1 MLILG
6 LIIIS
11 LSCASE
17 KQEPLYELADAEEL
31 GISLQSRIDKDDI
44 RLINELFD
52 LRSFAS
58 QFIMKST
65 KKRIHKFN
73 TGVLLGLSRSF
84 NFGELLIQQKSEAGD
99 FGFIRAYQDEK
110 NQFHLLFRVYGEG
123 LNYHDYLVK
132 TINDELKIVDAYI
145 YMSGENLSDSY
156 KRYYKKLLND
166 SNLLTSDVGNASILK
181 DMEKLQKVE
190 RLYSERKYKKALKVY
205 ETISYNSKNTK
216 NFKLFKIQITFH
228 ISDELYYEAIKD
240 YEVNFKNDPSLY
252 LVALDGLIYRKEFD
266 KCLNYIDKLDNLLE
280 KDPFLNFIRG
290 NVYRLKKDN
299 DNALGKYAIVNLEYP
314 EFIGAYE
321 NRLDIYLETNQN
333 SKAIEILDVFLK
345 DFKMDKEELNFNLT
359 QEVPNFVKSKAY
371 KNWYFSNKNV

>member
-1 MLILG
+1 MKKMLILG

-156 KRYYKKLLND
+156 
-166 SNLLTSDVGNASILK
+166 
-181 DMEKLQKVE
+181 
-190 RLYSERKYKKALKVY
+190 
-205 ETISYNSKNTK
+205 
-216 NFKLFKIQITFH
+216 
-228 ISDELYYEAIKD
+228 
-240 YEVNFKNDPSLY
+240 
-252 LVALDGLIYRKEFD
+252 
-266 KCLNYIDKLDNLLE
+266 
-280 KDPFLNFIRG
+280 
-290 NVYRLKKDN
+290 
-299 DNALGKYAIVNLEYP
+299 
-314 EFIGAYE
+314 
-321 NRLDIYLETNQN
+321 
-333 SKAIEILDVFLK
+333 
-345 DFKMDKEELNFNLT
+345 
-359 QEVPNFVKSKAY
+359 
-371 KNWYFSNKNV
+371 

>member
-1 MLILG
+1 MKKMLILG

-65 KKRIHKFN
+65 KKRIHEFN

-205 ETISYNSKNTK
+205 ETISYNSKKTK

-321 NRLDIYLETNQN
+321 NRLDI
-333 SKAIEILDVFLK
+333 I
-345 DFKMDKEELNFNLT
+345 
-359 QEVPNFVKSKAY
+359 
-371 KNWYFSNKNV
+371 